1 MIARPPA
8 GRRGGSAP
16 GVDEPGV
23 LPLIN
28 VVFLLLV
35 FFLLAGQ
42 LVAADPF
49 AVRPPVSS
57 APGDGAPAVPTIL
70 LAADGRLAVV
80 GAEGGDREAADDAL
94 AGLVADGPPPLVR
107 LKADGQVPAERVT
120 RLLRRL
126 EGLGVARVHL
136 LATPP

>member
-70 LAADGRLAVV
+70 LAADGRLAVL
-80 GAEGGDREAADDAL
+80 GGEEAGRDPL
-94 AGLVADGPPPLVR
+94 AGLLADGPPPLVR
-107 LKADGQVPAERVT
+107 LKADGRVSAERVT

-136 LATPP
+136 LTTPP